1 MFAYAVEAAGARAKG
16 QPVAWREINDAPGNL
31 WSTVR
36 YMIELKVGL
45 QKIQKKVGKGAASG
59 SYIQGF
65 FDDYREIPDDFVI
78 RADTQI
84 LVKRYAMPPALRPF
98 VPPWH
103 DAGVEDAREA
113 LPDKLTA
120 IDAKLDAALESTG
133 DELERIRAVCKHD
146 DALYTA
152 MSSVGIALRNVLE
165 SHAKNFVAHP
175 SAFRYKERV
184 ENSVTSMIPVP
195 PDEYE
200 CPACLDMGDHF
211 RADCLKVKDVEA
223 EAPVDRV
230 KVLVGVPLMFQG
242 VSKTSKIVT
251 AEGEAVGIVKNM
263 DEALQKI
270 QENPIQYAVCAEYV
284 RQRDTTSANALFE
297 FEAQLP
303 RFEPSDDGKG
313 LDFEPYLA
321 QMEKRNQ
328 QCVNAF
334 YKANPALRHKGTQCQ
349 YFLKGR
355 CAKGWL
361 HCEFTHSMCAKVPV
375 CLFYL
380 EDKCKKGDRCEFEHP
395 AVKNMA
401 LAQPTKTCGLAPT
414 KAKREA
420 VMEKVKD
427 KRRKLT

>member
-1 MFAYAVEAAGARAKG
+1 MFAYAVEVASAR
-16 QPVAWREINDAPGNL
+16 QWREINDAPGNL

-45 QKIQKKVGKGAASG
+45 QKVQKKVGKGAASG

-65 FDDYREIPDDFVI
+65 FDDYREIPDDYVVQ
-78 RADTQI
+78 ADTKI
-84 LVKRYAMPPALRPF
+84 LVKRYAMPPALRPY
-98 VPPWH
+98 VPPWY
-103 DAGVEDAREA
+103 DAGVEDARDNLE
-113 LPDKLTA
+113 DKLSA
-120 IDAKLDAALESTG
+120 VDAKLDAAFESD
-133 DELERIRAVCKHD
+133 DELTRIRAVCKHD
-146 DALYTA
+146 DAFYAA

-165 SHAKNFVAHP
+165 SYSKNFLAHP
-175 SAFRYKERV
+175 SSFQYKERIDGDV
-184 ENSVTSMIPVP
+184 ISMIPVP
-195 PDEYE
+195 PEEYE
-200 CPACLDMGDHF
+200 CPACLEFGDHF

-270 QENPIQYAVCAEYV
+270 QENPVQFAVCAEYV
-284 RQRDTTSANALFE
+284 RQRDTTSANALFP

-303 RFEPSDDGKG
+303 LFMPVDDGKG
-313 LDFEPYLA
+313 LDFEPYLT

-380 EDKCKKGDRCEFEHP
+380 EDKCKKGDKCEFEHP

-427 KRRKLT
+427 KRRKLV